1 MSTTITDDQT
11 LRNVAATLHS
21 VSTDNGNK
29 LQASAQKLLHSISLD
44 KGTALPTVEDVHV
57 DLRERNLR
65 SIEENYPHLEEH
77 LALAKSQSMS
87 PVDVERDS
95 IPLSNVDGLLFF
107 IQQLGRIEQGLFGE
121 QFSDLEGSIEELT
134 EALSFRLAVL
144 NTPDYNAQPTPDI
157 RDIVDKVS
165 QLGAHGDYL
174 YGLQNGFRTLIAQLE
189 LAASSP
195 GMHFGDDIFIAMLDQ
210 AYKSG
215 PLVLP
220 TGASKFDT
228 SVRHSLRNPN
238 YNITSDV
245 PMPNQ
250 AVADDVSRAMAF
262 LAHRLDVVDLLDT
275 DENKVDPSAKE
286 DIKKVFLSTAS
297 SMILRSNHLRFE
309 DYSGLE
315 GITFQDALARK
326 NGLHAQNKKL
336 FLVSY
341 DDFEPLVPPEK
352 RDHRL
357 SLNAQLISERINQGN
372 GKVMPVSTIEDV
384 EALKQKSPFL
394 SVEEIDV
401 SSVELSQLAMYGNME
416 SPLSATHV
424 LLRNAVQDA
433 HESLGLDDDA
443 NSIEKG
449 PISVAMID
457 RISSAVPG
465 LDDTFAKAIEKAVA
479 NNYPSH
485 TTQTPKYVVRNI
497 LSELPA
503 EYVANIQSPGEPR
516 TISPSLEPTRERS
529 GEDIPY
535 GRPSLTR

>member
-21 VSTDNGNK
+21 ASTDNGNK

-44 KGTALPTVEDVHV
+44 KRNASPTVDDIHV
-57 DLRERNLR
+57 ALRERNLR

-77 LALAKSQSMS
+77 LALAKSQPMS

-95 IPLSNVDGLLFF
+95 IPLSNADGLLFF
-107 IQQLGRIEQGLFGE
+107 SQQLGRIEQGLFGE
-121 QFSDLEGSIEELT
+121 QFSDLEGSIEELS

-144 NTPDYNAQPTPDI
+144 NTLDYNAQPTPDI

-215 PLVLP
+215 PIVVP

-250 AVADDVSRAMAF
+250 SVADDVSRAMAF

-275 DENKVDPSAKE
+275 DGNKVDPSTKE
-286 DIKKVFLSTAS
+286 NIKKVFLSTAS

-309 DYSGLE
+309 DYAGLE
-315 GITFQDALARK
+315 GVTFQDALERK

-341 DDFEPLVPPEK
+341 DDFDPIVPPEK
-352 RDHRL
+352 RDYRL
-357 SLNAQLISERINQGN
+357 SQHAQLISERISQGN
-372 GKVMPVSTIEDV
+372 GKVMPVLKMEDV
-384 EALKQKSPFL
+384 EALKQKIPFL
-394 SVEEIDV
+394 SVEEFDV
-401 SSVELSQLAMYGNME
+401 SSIEVSQLAMHGGME
-416 SPLSATHV
+416 TPLSATHV
-424 LLRNAVQDA
+424 LLRNAVQEA
-433 HESLGLDDDA
+433 HDSLGLDDKA

-449 PISVAMID
+449 PISVAMVD
-457 RISSAVPG
+457 KISSAIPG
-465 LDDTFAKAIEKAVA
+465 IDDTFAKAIEKAVA

-497 LSELPA
+497 LFELPA
-503 EYVANIQSPGEPR
+503 EYVANIQSSGAPR

-529 GEDIPY
+529 GEDMPY

>member
-21 VSTDNGNK
+21 ASTDNGNK

-44 KGTALPTVEDVHV
+44 KRNASPTVDDIHV
-57 DLRERNLR
+57 ALRERNLR

-77 LALAKSQSMS
+77 LALAKSQPMS

-107 IQQLGRIEQGLFGE
+107 SQQLGRIEQGLFGE
-121 QFSDLEGSIEELT
+121 QFSDLEGSIEELS

-144 NTPDYNAQPTPDI
+144 NTLDYNAQPTPDI

-215 PLVLP
+215 PIVVP

-250 AVADDVSRAMAF
+250 SVADDVSRAMAF

-275 DENKVDPSAKE
+275 DGNKVDPSTKE
-286 DIKKVFLSTAS
+286 NIKKVFLSTAS

-309 DYSGLE
+309 DYAGLE
-315 GITFQDALARK
+315 GGDRRRS
-326 NGLHAQNKKL
+326 G
-336 FLVSY
+336 
-341 DDFEPLVPPEK
+341 P
-352 RDHRL
+352 
-357 SLNAQLISERINQGN
+357 GN
-372 GKVMPVSTIEDV
+372 GNRELRKWLSGRRCQRRPPGRLRGHSGWQ
-384 EALKQKSPFL
+384 QK
-394 SVEEIDV
+394 
-401 SSVELSQLAMYGNME
+401 ACRRH
-416 SPLSATHV
+416 PLPGIRKRVNLRATH
-424 LLRNAVQDA
+424 
-433 HESLGLDDDA
+433 GDDRRCCETCRGDC
-443 NSIEKG
+443 
-449 PISVAMID
+449 
-457 RISSAVPG
+457 
-465 LDDTFAKAIEKAVA
+465 
-479 NNYPSH
+479 
-485 TTQTPKYVVRNI
+485 QTAQCR
-497 LSELPA
+497 
-503 EYVANIQSPGEPR
+503 R
-516 TISPSLEPTRERS
+516 RH
-529 GEDIPY
+529 
-535 GRPSLTR
+535 

>member
-21 VSTDNGNK
+21 ALSVRSDNIKAKTQALLNSLSIEKGN
-29 LQASAQKLLHSISLD
+29 ASPS
-44 KGTALPTVEDVHV
+44 VEDIHSA
-57 DLRERNLR
+57 LRERNVR
-65 SIEENYPHLEEH
+65 SIEENYPHLDEYTT
-77 LALAKSQSMS
+77 LAKSQSMS
-87 PVDVERDS
+87 PVNADIDT
-95 IPLSNVDGLLFF
+95 IPLSNVDGVIFF

-121 QFSDLEGSIEELT
+121 QSTDLAEAIEDLT
-134 EALSFRLAVL
+134 KALAFRLVTL
-144 NTPDYNAQPTPDI
+144 NAPEYNAQTKPDI
-157 RDIVDKVS
+157 RDIVDQIS
-165 QLGAHGDYL
+165 QLSTHGDYL
-174 YGLQNGFRTLIAQLE
+174 FGLQNGFRTMIAQLE
-189 LAASSP
+189 IAASSP
-195 GMHFGDDIFIAMLDQ
+195 GMHYGDDIFITMLNQ
-210 AYKSG
+210 AYQSG
-215 PLVLP
+215 PIVVP
-220 TGASKFDT
+220 VGNSKFDT
-228 SVRHSLRNPN
+228 SVRHNLRNPN
-238 YNITSDV
+238 YNISADV
-245 PMPNQ
+245 PMPNLV
-250 AVADDVSRAMAF
+250 VAENVSRALAF
-262 LAHRLDVVDLLDT
+262 LAHRLDIVPLIDT
-275 DENKVDPSAKE
+275 DGNEVDPSTKE
-286 DIKKVFLSTAS
+286 DIKNVFLNTAS

-309 DYSGLE
+309 SYSGLE
-315 GITFQDALARK
+315 GISFSKALERK
-326 NGLHAQNKKL
+326 KNNYTQNKKL

-341 DDFEPLVPPEK
+341 DDFEPIIPPEK

-401 SSVELSQLAMYGNME
+401 SSVELSQLATYGNME

-503 EYVANIQSPGEPR
+503 EYVANIQSPGAPR